1 MTKCLTISALY
12 VLMVDLIDTS
22 TALARNINTVRT
34 FNFIKLVNFDLFS
47 AAHMDSKAVFC
58 L

>member
-1 MTKCLTISALY
+1 
-12 VLMVDLIDTS
+12 MVDLIDTS